1 MNKSFRTSIIRYL
14 SSKKPATKRDDQE
27 TPQDMAS
34 EYLLLI
40 RNTAWQKEFS
50 ADEIEKVLTEFS
62 AWVTRLKDEGTIK
75 VAVPLVH
82 KGKLFEGKDVMV
94 DGPFIES
101 KEAIAGLIIFEAESF
116 DAAVELAN
124 SATCLK
130 YGQTLELRPIATE
143 EPERTAL
150 RK

>member
-1 MNKSFRTSIIRYL
+1 M
-14 SSKKPATKRDDQE
+14 SSKKPATNPDDQE
-27 TPQDMAS
+27 APQDMAS

-40 RNTAWQKEFS
+40 RNTAWQKDYS
-50 ADEIEKVLTEFS
+50 AAEIEKVLEEFS
-62 AWVTRLKDEGTIK
+62 AWVTRLKNDGTIK

-82 KGKLFEGKDVMV
+82 RGKLFEGKDVMV

-101 KEAIAGLIIFEAESF
+101 KEAIAGLIIFEAENF
-116 DAAVELAN
+116 EAAVELAN

-150 RK
+150 RQSSI

>member
-1 MNKSFRTSIIRYL
+1 V
-14 SSKKPATKRDDQE
+14 SSKKPATSPDEQE
-27 TPQDMAS
+27 TPQEMGS

-40 RNTAWQKEFS
+40 RNTAWQKDFS
-50 ADEIEKVLTEFS
+50 AAEIEKVLEEFS
-62 AWVTRLKDEGTIK
+62 AWVTRLKNDGTIK

-82 KGKLFEGKDVMV
+82 RGKLFEGKDVMV

-101 KEAIAGLIIFEAESF
+101 KEAIAGLIIFEAENF
-116 DAAVELAN
+116 EAAVELAN

-150 RK
+150 RAKS

>member
-1 MNKSFRTSIIRYL
+1 L
-14 SSKKPATKRDDQE
+14 SSQKPKTADSKIPSTGV
-27 TPQDMAS
+27 AS

-40 RNTAWQKEFS
+40 RNTAWQKDFS
-50 ADEIEKVLTEFS
+50 AAQIEKILDEFS
-62 AWVTRLKDEGTIK
+62 AWVTRLQAAGSIK

-82 KGKLFEGKDVMV
+82 RGKIFAGRDVIV

-116 DAAVELAN
+116 EAAVKLAH

-143 EPERTAL
+143 EPERNAL
-150 RK
+150 RANSR

>member
-1 MNKSFRTSIIRYL
+1 V
-14 SSKKPATKRDDQE
+14 SSEKPAAKPEDREPT
-27 TPQDMAS
+27 QDMTS

-40 RNTAWQKEFS
+40 RNTAWQKDFS
-50 ADEIEKVLTEFS
+50 AAEIEKILSEFS

-82 KGKLFEGKDVMV
+82 KGKLFDGKDVMV

-116 DAAVELAN
+116 EAAVELAN

-130 YGQTLELRPIATE
+130 YGQKLELRPIATE

>member
-1 MNKSFRTSIIRYL
+1 
-14 SSKKPATKRDDQE
+14 
-27 TPQDMAS
+27 MAS

-40 RNTAWQKEFS
+40 RNTAWQKDFS
-50 ADEIEKVLTEFS
+50 AAEIEKILEEFS
-62 AWVTRLKDEGTIK
+62 AWVTRLKDNGTIK

-82 KGKLFEGKDVMV
+82 RGKLFEGKDVIV
-94 DGPFIES
+94 DGPFIEV

-116 DAAVELAN
+116 EAAVALAN

-150 RK
+150 RQ

>member
-1 MNKSFRTSIIRYL
+1 MSSEKSKTADPKAPSGGV
-14 SSKKPATKRDDQE
+14 
-27 TPQDMAS
+27 AS

-40 RNTAWQKEFS
+40 RNTAWQKDFS
-50 ADEIEKVLTEFS
+50 ATEIEKVLEEFS
-62 AWVTRLKDEGTIK
+62 AWVTRLKNEGTIK

-82 KGKLFEGKDVMV
+82 RGKLFESKDVIV

-101 KEAIAGLIIFEAESF
+101 KEAIAGLIIFEAENF
-116 DAAVELAN
+116 EAAVELAN

-150 RK
+150 RASSQ

>member
-1 MNKSFRTSIIRYL
+1 LEKNRL
-14 SSKKPATKRDDQE
+14 SSRRSKTADSKDP
-27 TPQDMAS
+27 PGVAS

-40 RNTAWQKEFS
+40 RNTAWQKDFS
-50 ADEIEKVLTEFS
+50 AAEIEKILDRFS
-62 AWVTRLKDEGTIK
+62 TWVTNLKNAGTIK

-82 KGKLFEGKDVMV
+82 RGKLFEGKDVIV

-101 KEAIAGLIIFEAESF
+101 KEAIAGLIIFEAQSF
-116 DAAVELAN
+116 EAAVELAN

-143 EPERTAL
+143 EPERAAI
-150 RK
+150 RIAKS

>member
-1 MNKSFRTSIIRYL
+1 
-14 SSKKPATKRDDQE
+14 
-27 TPQDMAS
+27 MAS

-40 RNTAWQKEFS
+40 RNTAWQKDFS

-82 KGKLFEGKDVMV
+82 KGKLFEGKDVIV

-101 KEAIAGLIIFEAESF
+101 KEAIAGLIIFEVENF
-116 DAAVELAN
+116 EAAVELVN

>member
-1 MNKSFRTSIIRYL
+1 MSSEKSKIADPEAPS
-14 SSKKPATKRDDQE
+14 AGV
-27 TPQDMAS
+27 AS
-34 EYLLLI
+34 QYLLLI
-40 RNTAWQKEFS
+40 RNTAWQKDFS
-50 ADEIEKVLTEFS
+50 TAEIEKVLEEFS
-62 AWVTRLKDEGTIK
+62 AWVTRFKNDGTIK

-82 KGKLFEGKDVMV
+82 RGKLFESKDVIV

-116 DAAVELAN
+116 EAAAELAK

-150 RK
+150 RPNR

>member
-1 MNKSFRTSIIRYL
+1 MSSQKS
-14 SSKKPATKRDDQE
+14 KPADPKDPSE
-27 TPQDMAS
+27 GMAS

-40 RNTAWQKEFS
+40 RNTAWQKDFS
-50 ADEIEKVLTEFS
+50 ASEIEKILEEFS
-62 AWVTRLKDEGTIK
+62 AWVTRFKNEGTIK

-82 KGKLFEGKDVMV
+82 RGKLFESKDVIV

-101 KEAIAGLIIFEAESF
+101 KEAIAGLIIFEAENF
-116 DAAVELAN
+116 EAAVELAN

-143 EPERTAL
+143 EPERSAL
-150 RK
+150 RAQRP

>member
-1 MNKSFRTSIIRYL
+1 MSSEKSKTADPKAPSG
-14 SSKKPATKRDDQE
+14 
-27 TPQDMAS
+27 DMAS

-40 RNTAWQKEFS
+40 RNTAWQKDFT
-50 ADEIEKVLTEFS
+50 AAEIEKILAEFS
-62 AWVTRLKDEGTIK
+62 AWVTRLKNEGTIK

-82 KGKLFEGKDVMV
+82 RGKLFESQDVIV
-94 DGPFIES
+94 DGPFIEA
-101 KEAIAGLIIFEAESF
+101 KEAIAGLIMFEAENF
-116 DAAVELAN
+116 EAAVELAN

-150 RK
+150 RQ

>member
-1 MNKSFRTSIIRYL
+1 MSSQQPKTS
-14 SSKKPATKRDDQE
+14 KAPA
-27 TPQDMAS
+27 QDMAS

-40 RNTAWQKEFS
+40 RNTAWQKDFS
-50 ADEIEKVLTEFS
+50 DAEIEKILDEFS
-62 AWVTRLKDEGTIK
+62 AWVTRLKEAGTIK

-82 KGKLFEGKDVMV
+82 RGKLFEGKDVIV

-101 KEAIAGLIIFEAESF
+101 KEAIAGLIIFDAESF
-116 DAAVELAN
+116 ETAVELAN

-143 EPERTAL
+143 EPERGAA
-150 RK
+150 RIADSR

>member
-1 MNKSFRTSIIRYL
+1 L
-14 SSKKPATKRDDQE
+14 SSEKSKKADPEA
-27 TPQDMAS
+27 PSAGVAS
-34 EYLLLI
+34 QYLLLI
-40 RNTAWQKEFS
+40 RNTAWQKDFS
-50 ADEIEKVLTEFS
+50 AAEIEKVLEEFS
-62 AWVTRLKDEGTIK
+62 AWVTRFKNDGTIK

-82 KGKLFEGKDVMV
+82 RGKLFESKDVIV

-101 KEAIAGLIIFEAESF
+101 KEAIAGLIIFEAENF
-116 DAAVELAN
+116 EAAVELAE

-150 RK
+150 RE

>member
-1 MNKSFRTSIIRYL
+1 MIKETNRL
-14 SSKKPATKRDDQE
+14 SSQKPKTASQE
-27 TPQDMAS
+27 APAQDMAS

-40 RNTAWQKEFS
+40 RNTAWQKDFS
-50 ADEIEKVLTEFS
+50 GAEIEKILDEFS
-62 AWVTRLKDEGTIK
+62 AWVTRLKDAGTIK

-82 KGKLFEGKDVMV
+82 RGKLFGGKDVIV

-101 KEAIAGLIIFEAESF
+101 KEAIAGLIIFDAESF
-116 DAAVELAN
+116 EAAVELAN

-143 EPERTAL
+143 EPERSATRIANS
-150 RK
+150 RAA

>member
-1 MNKSFRTSIIRYL
+1 L
-14 SSKKPATKRDDQE
+14 SSEKSKKPDPKA
-27 TPQDMAS
+27 PSAGVAS
-34 EYLLLI
+34 QYLLLI
-40 RNTAWQKEFS
+40 RNTAWQKDFS
-50 ADEIEKVLTEFS
+50 AAEIEKVLEEFS
-62 AWVTRLKDEGTIK
+62 AWVTRFKNDGTIK

-82 KGKLFEGKDVMV
+82 RGKLFESKDVIV

-101 KEAIAGLIIFEAESF
+101 KEAIAGLIIFEAENF
-116 DAAVELAN
+116 EGAVELAN

-150 RK
+150 RE